1 MDNSA
6 SNKMTKSSIE
16 KQNPMS
22 VGKYKD
28 CSKMDIS
35 VINNPRTLHE
45 RYQVCCPKTFG
56 TFKNQTPICKQM
68 DKKFKELMNAHYI
81 APSEVQYGY
90 LKENGDPMS
99 DATDQS
105 VMSPDSKENTGAVIG
120 GIKMMRKMT
129 KKSSRNK
136 KSQRNKKSF
145 KKRKRSR
152 KKRSRKTNK

>member
-1 MDNSA
+1 MNNSL
-6 SNKMTKSSIE
+6 SNKMTKSLV
-16 KQNPMS
+16 KNPNVVQGM
-22 VGKYKD
+22 D

-35 VINNPRTLHE
+35 VINDPRELHG
-45 RYQVCCPKTFG
+45 RYQRCCPYTRTPFG
-56 TFKNQTPICKQM
+56 TFKSKTPICKQM
-68 DKKFKELMNAHYI
+68 DKKFKELMNARYI

-120 GIKMMRKMT
+120 GIKMTRKMT
-129 KKSSRNK
+129 KKR